1 MERCTDKNGRYIIL
15 KVKINEV
22 EHCMANVYIP
32 NIDDSKIFQD
42 LLNDVEAMN
51 TDLKIIGGDFNL
63 VLDKTIDKK
72 GAWAGH
78 YA

>member
-1 MERCTDKNGRYIIL
+1 
-15 KVKINEV
+15 
-22 EHCMANVYIP
+22 MANVYIP

-72 GAWAGH
+72 GAWAGL